1 MCTLG
6 KGVKYQKILK
16 VLFKEIIK
24 NEKKIISYDRFKVA
38 EMSIF
43 VSIFAHLFN
52 KNIRHISTQI

>member
-24 NEKKIISYDRFKVA
+24 NEVPIYLC
-38 EMSIF
+38 
-43 VSIFAHLFN
+43 VSN
-52 KNIRHISTQI
+52 TKTV